1 MSKMSELSEVVYEL
15 KRCGETLIGISES
28 IESLFSSNESV
39 AVSVEPQSPTPTG
52 PKKAITLEEVR
63 SVLSEKSRD
72 GYTSEVRSLLLK
84 HGAEKLSEINPSE
97 YPMLLSEAEVLG
109 NG

>member
-1 MSKMSELSEVVYEL
+1 MSKMSELSEVVNEL
-15 KRCGETLIGISES
+15 RRCGETLIDISDS
-28 IESLFSSNESV
+28 IADLFSSSES
-39 AVSVEPQSPTPTG
+39 AVVPDEPQG
-52 PKKAITLEEVR
+52 PIPAGPEKAITLEEVR

-72 GYTSEVRSLLLK
+72 GYTAEVRSLLLK
-84 HGAEKLSEINPSE
+84 HGAEKLSEINPSV